1 MKFVCPQNPLT
12 AAIALASRAVAARPD
27 RPALAGVLL
36 AADAEQQTLALTG
49 FNLEVGIH
57 LTLSTAVSES
67 GELVLPAKLFGDI
80 VSRLPEADVTVTVRE
95 TTATVACGSSRY
107 EIQGLP
113 AAEFEALPV
122 VDSSETLYLP
132 VERLLEG
139 MRASLFAAATDETKQ
154 VLRGVRVTASA
165 ERLELAATDGHRLA
179 VVETAL
185 VEPGAEMPMAMGTLE
200 ATIPVRTLRE
210 LERMLAP
217 LSEVAVAVQCDR
229 AQVAFTSGD
238 RRLTSRL
245 LEGTYPNYRQLLPSQ
260 FEREVTLDR
269 KQLVA
274 ALERVAI
281 LADRKNNIVKLTID
295 TVAQEVKLSVEA
307 PDLANGSET
316 LTVQASGE
324 SMDIAFNVRYLL
336 DGLKVMDTA
345 EVQLRLNGAIQPAV
359 LQPLGGTKMRYLIMP
374 VQIRS

>member
-1 MKFVCPQNPLT
+1 MKFVCPQNQLT
-12 AAIALASRAVAARPD
+12 GAIALASRAVAARPD

-36 AADAEQQTLALTG
+36 VADLEAQTLALTG

-57 LTLSTAVSES
+57 LTVAAAVKES

-80 VSRLPEADVTVTVRE
+80 VSRLPESDVTVTVRE
-95 TTATVACGSSRY
+95 VTAVLACGSSRY

-113 AAEFEALPV
+113 AAEFEDLPV
-122 VDSSETLYLP
+122 VDAQETLYLP
-132 VERLLEG
+132 VEKLLEG
-139 MRASLFAAATDETKQ
+139 LRASLFAAATDETKQ

-179 VVETAL
+179 VVEMAL
-185 VEPGAEMPMAMGTLE
+185 VEPGAEAPVAMANLE

-210 LERMLAP
+210 LERMLMP
-217 LSEVAVAVQCDR
+217 LPEVAVAVQCDR
-229 AQVAFTSGD
+229 AQVTFASGD

-245 LEGTYPNYRQLLPSQ
+245 LDGAYPNYRQLLPAQ
-260 FEREVTLDR
+260 FEREVTLER

-295 TVAQEVKLSVEA
+295 AIAQEVKLSVEA

-324 SMDIAFNVRYLL
+324 SIDIAFNVRYLL
-336 DGLKVMDTA
+336 DGLKVMDAA
-345 EVQLRLNGAIQPAV
+345 EVQLRLNGAVQPAV
-359 LQPLGGTKMRYLIMP
+359 LQPLGSTKMSYLIMP

>member
-12 AAIALASRAVAARPD
+12 NAIGLASRAVATRPD
-27 RPALAGVLL
+27 RPALAGVLM
-36 AADAEQQTLALTG
+36 AADAEAQTLALTG

-57 LTLSTAVSES
+57 LTMATAVSES
-67 GELVLPAKLFGDI
+67 GELVVPAKLFGDI
-80 VSRLPEADVTVTVRE
+80 VSRLPEADVTVTVRD
-95 TTATVACGSSRY
+95 TTAMVACGSSRY

-122 VDSSETLYLP
+122 VDSAEILYLP
-132 VERLLEG
+132 VEKLLEG
-139 MRASLFAAATDETKQ
+139 LRASVFAAATDETKQ

-165 ERLELAATDGHRLA
+165 EQLELAATDGHRLA

-185 VEPGAEMPMAMGTLE
+185 VEPGAEVPVAMGHLV

-210 LERMLAP
+210 LERMLTP
-217 LSEVAVAVQCDR
+217 VPEVAVAVQCDR
-229 AQVAFTSGD
+229 AQITFTSGD

-245 LEGTYPNYRQLLPSQ
+245 LDGAYPNYRQLLPAQ

-295 TVAQEVKLSVEA
+295 TLAQEVKLSVEA

-336 DGLKVMDTA
+336 DGLKVMDSA
-345 EVQLRLNGAIQPAV
+345 EVQLRLNGPVQPAV
-359 LQPLGGTKMRYLIMP
+359 LQPLGSLKMSYLIMP

>member
-12 AAIALASRAVAARPD
+12 SAIGLASRAVATRPD

-36 AADAEQQTLALTG
+36 AADAEAQTLALTG

-57 LTLSTAVSES
+57 LTIATVVSEG
-67 GELVLPAKLFGDI
+67 GELVVPAKLFGDI
-80 VSRLPEADVTVTVRE
+80 VSRLPESDVTVTVRD

-113 AAEFEALPV
+113 ATEFEALPV
-122 VDSSETLYLP
+122 VNSPEILYLP
-132 VERLLEG
+132 VEKLLEG

-179 VVETAL
+179 VVEMVL
-185 VEPGAEMPMAMGTLE
+185 VEPGAEMPMGHLE

-210 LERMLAP
+210 LERMLVQLP
-217 LSEVAVAVQCDR
+217 EVAVAVQCDR
-229 AQVAFTSGD
+229 AQVTFTSGD

-245 LEGTYPNYRQLLPSQ
+245 LDGAYPNYRQLLPAQ

-295 TVAQEVKLSVEA
+295 TLAQEVKLSVEA

-336 DGLKVMDTA
+336 DGLKVMDSA
-345 EVQLRLNGAIQPAV
+345 EVQLRLNGAVQPAV
-359 LQPLGGTKMRYLIMP
+359 LQPLGSTKMSYLIMP

>member
-12 AAIALASRAVAARPD
+12 SAIGLASRAVATRPD

-36 AADAEQQTLALTG
+36 AADAEAQTLALTG

-57 LTLSTAVSES
+57 LTIATVVSEG
-67 GELVLPAKLFGDI
+67 GELVVPAKLFGDI
-80 VSRLPEADVTVTVRE
+80 VSRLPESDVTVTVRD
-95 TTATVACGSSRY
+95 TTVTVACGSSRY

-113 AAEFEALPV
+113 ATEFEALPV
-122 VDSSETLYLP
+122 VNSPEILYLP
-132 VERLLEG
+132 VEKLLEG

-179 VVETAL
+179 VVEMVL
-185 VEPGAEMPMAMGTLE
+185 VEPGAEMLMGHLE

-210 LERMLAP
+210 LERMLVQLP
-217 LSEVAVAVQCDR
+217 EVAVAVQCDC
-229 AQVAFTSGD
+229 AQVTFTSGD

-245 LEGTYPNYRQLLPSQ
+245 LDGAYPNYRQLLPAQ

-295 TVAQEVKLSVEA
+295 TLAQEVKLSVEA

-336 DGLKVMDTA
+336 DGLKVMDSA
-345 EVQLRLNGAIQPAV
+345 EVQLRLNGAVQPAV
-359 LQPLGGTKMRYLIMP
+359 LQPLGSTKMSYLIMP

>member
-12 AAIALASRAVAARPD
+12 GAIGLASRAVATRPD

-36 AADAEQQTLALTG
+36 AANAEAQTLALTG

-57 LTLSTAVSES
+57 LTMATAVSES
-67 GELVLPAKLFGDI
+67 GELVVPAKLFGDI
-80 VSRLPEADVTVTVRE
+80 VSRLPESDVTVTVRD

-122 VDSSETLYLP
+122 VDSPETLYLP
-132 VERLLEG
+132 VEKVLEG

-179 VVETAL
+179 VVEMAL
-185 VEPGAEMPMAMGTLE
+185 VEPGAEMPMGHLE

-210 LERMLAP
+210 LERMLTP
-217 LSEVAVAVQCDR
+217 LPEVAVAVQCDR
-229 AQVAFTSGD
+229 AQVTFTSGD

-245 LEGTYPNYRQLLPSQ
+245 LDGAYPNYRQLLPAQ

-269 KQLVA
+269 KQFVA

-295 TVAQEVKLSVEA
+295 TLAQEVKLSVEA

-336 DGLKVMDTA
+336 DGLKVMDSS
-345 EVQLRLNGAIQPAV
+345 EVQLRLNGAVQPAV
-359 LQPLGGTKMRYLIMP
+359 LQPLGSTKMSYLIMP

>member
-12 AAIALASRAVAARPD
+12 SAIGLASRAVATRPD

-36 AADAEQQTLALTG
+36 AADAEAQTLALTG

-57 LTLSTAVSES
+57 LTMATAVSEG
-67 GELVLPAKLFGDI
+67 GELVVPAKLFGDI
-80 VSRLPEADVTVTVRE
+80 VSRLPESDVTVTVRG

-113 AAEFEALPV
+113 ATEFEALPV
-122 VDSSETLYLP
+122 VNSPEILYLP
-132 VERLLEG
+132 VEKLLEG

-179 VVETAL
+179 VVEMAL
-185 VEPGAEMPMAMGTLE
+185 VEPGAEMPMGHLE

-210 LERMLAP
+210 LERMLTLLP
-217 LSEVAVAVQCDR
+217 EVAVAVQCDR
-229 AQVAFTSGD
+229 SQVTFTSGD

-245 LEGTYPNYRQLLPSQ
+245 LDGAYPNYRQLLPAQ

-295 TVAQEVKLSVEA
+295 TLAQEVKLSVEA

-336 DGLKVMDTA
+336 DGLKVMDSA
-345 EVQLRLNGAIQPAV
+345 EVQLRLNGAVQPAV
-359 LQPLGGTKMRYLIMP
+359 LQPLGSTKMSYLIMP